1 MVAGVSYSSSTS
13 PPKDVSA
20 FSDRDSIPDD
30 LCQAYDN
37 NLINDLTFSLDD
49 GTIVQS
55 NKFVLC
61 FRSEYFAE
69 MLLGPMRVTDMGTIP
84 LNCSLSSFA
93 FISDYVW
100 KGSVEFSKYSIET
113 LLPAMEKCR
122 EYLIAGGK
130 LTKATEAYLVDHLSN
145 TDYIDVGSSR
155 LLAILQ
161 FSLENPFEDL
171 SNAVCG
177 VILSNIVSIS
187 ESKDFESLT
196 YQALITILRSR
207 SKSCVREI
215 DVVKALEKWINSQAE
230 LEESH
235 KKSLLDLI
243 ELRKISNKDLLGQ
256 LKKMKLFNSEEIYN
270 IIEENEKQP
279 SKNRMVDALL
289 YILANQNHSSVND
302 QLQAFN
308 TEELINI
315 VHDME
320 QQERCD
326 LGPEIIDTMMKVVQ
340 QKFDSSVC
348 DEVLETAWEIM
359 WALCDRVPGNS
370 RHFLD
375 QRGLEVFLCCKE
387 TFPQEKN
394 LMENMLGL
402 LTVVVAYRT
411 NRPRLMTSAF
421 VRAMNDLL
429 DPQDGEVNTSYF
441 AAEVVAHLASDGPSA
456 WLTVIP
462 ERDLVLARLVR
473 GSSSWVM
480 NGLAYE
486 TLIDVIKL
494 LNVEDIECVLWATKT
509 IASLVDRNVD
519 RYCPLLTKQGG
530 LKSILTNIKRIQAI
544 MAGKEAGPEQQ
555 DWLKQLLIICHQ
567 IWGTVRQVV
576 VEVVTKDLL

>member
-1 MVAGVSYSSSTS
+1 M
-13 PPKDVSA
+13 
-20 FSDRDSIPDD
+20 
-30 LCQAYDN
+30 
-37 NLINDLTFSLDD
+37 NDLTFSLDD

-69 MLLGPMRVTDMGTIP
+69 MLLGPMSVTGMGTIP
-84 LNCSLSSFA
+84 LNCSPSSFA

-100 KGSVEFSKYSIET
+100 KGRVKFSKYSIET

-155 LLAILQ
+155 LLATLQ

-171 SNAVCG
+171 SNAACG

-187 ESKDFESLT
+187 ESKGFANLT

-215 DVVKALEKWINSQAE
+215 DVAKALEKWTNSQTK
-230 LEESH
+230 LEESQ
-235 KKSLLDLI
+235 KKSLVDLI
-243 ELRKISNKDLLGQ
+243 DLKKISNKDLLGQ
-256 LKKMKLFNSEEIYN
+256 LKKMKLFDFEEIYN
-270 IIEENEKQP
+270 IVEESEKQP

-289 YILANQNHSSVND
+289 YILVNHSSEHV
-302 QLQAFN
+302 QAFN
-308 TEELINI
+308 TDELVNI
-315 VHDME
+315 VIHCYKIVQNME

-340 QKFDSSVC
+340 QKLDIVVC
-348 DEVLETAWEIM
+348 DEVLETAWEII

-375 QRGLEVFLCCKE
+375 QRGLEVFLRCKE
-387 TFPQEKN
+387 TFPQKQK
-394 LMENMLGL
+394 LLENMVGL
-402 LTVVVAYRT
+402 FTIVAGYRT

-421 VRAMNDLL
+421 VQVINDLL

-441 AAEVVAHLASDGPSA
+441 AAEVVVHLASDGPSA
-456 WLTVIP
+456 WFTVKP

-473 GSSSWVM
+473 GSNSWVM
-480 NGLAYE
+480 NGQWEYV

-509 IASLVDRNVD
+509 IASLINGKADHF
-519 RYCPLLTKQGG
+519 CPMLTKQGG
-530 LKSILTNIKRIQAI
+530 LKSILTNIKRIQASL
-544 MAGKEAGPEQQ
+544 AGKEAGQEQQ
-555 DWLKQLLIICHQ
+555 DWLKQLLIISRE
-567 IWGTVRQVV
+567 IWSIVIGRQVV
-576 VEVVTKDLL
+576 IEVVTKDLL